1 MIQRIQTVYL
11 LVAALLTAS
20 LYKLKFADLSV
31 NGELYVFNAQG
42 ISNAETLVF
51 NGLPILIFI
60 GLIALLHMAIIF
72 MYKKRI
78 RQIRVAVFTIVLLL
92 GLFGTVIAVIGV
104 VQAINDHAPLVQTI
118 HLTGGLMSALA
129 CTAAGLLVA
138 LAGHV
143 MYTILIVRI
152 ERIVLEM
159 ESAASEIVAF
169 LTQENPKA

>member
-11 LVAALLTAS
+11 LIAALLTAS

-92 GLFGTVIAVIGV
+92 GLFGIFFYFTY
-104 VQAINDHAPLVQTI
+104 
-118 HLTGGLMSALA
+118 
-129 CTAAGLLVA
+129 AGFEGA
-138 LAGHV
+138 K
-143 MYTILIVRI
+143 
-152 ERIVLEM
+152 
-159 ESAASEIVAF
+159 VAF
-169 LTQENPKA
+169 KIPVAFPLIAIILDYLAIRAIGKDEALIRSLNRIR